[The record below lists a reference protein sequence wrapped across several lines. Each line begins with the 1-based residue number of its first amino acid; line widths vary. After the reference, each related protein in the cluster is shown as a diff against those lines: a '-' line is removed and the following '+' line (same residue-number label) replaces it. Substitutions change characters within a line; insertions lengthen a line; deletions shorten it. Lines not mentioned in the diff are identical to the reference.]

1 MSTFI
6 SKQLVKKLSSFYP
19 DIDVKSKEAVENAI
33 LKIINLLPD
42 KFAEKLRWVR
52 TRLGLNQKGMAS
64 ALDVSFPAYSSWE
77 NGGYVPRID
86 KIRALNEKLGIDIGD
101 LIPDNP
107 YAINKEIK
115 IPVFNRDFFFGVPCL
130 GLENRIS
137 SAIPDT
143 YITLSENERY
153 DFAIK
158 IPSTE
163 LFGTQGKVTP
173 SSAIALCNFREMK
186 NMTDEER
193 MYFVSGKLALISITF
208 KDPEIRECFFN
219 GQFLNLKSYD
229 SRKITHNFPTS
240 KELIKKMEN
249 PSSAF
254 FLGKETCTCS
264 VGILAI
270 IKRILIDY

>member
-6 SKQLVKKLSSFYP
+6 SKNLVEKLSSFYP
-19 DIDVKSKEAVENAI
+19 DIDEKSEEAVENAI
-33 LKIINLLPD
+33 IKIINLLPD
-42 KFAEKLRWVR
+42 KFAEKLRRER

-64 ALDVSFPAYSSWE
+64 SINVSFPAYSSWE

-86 KIRALNEKLGIDIGD
+86 KIRALHEKLNIDIGD

-107 YAINKEIK
+107 YLINKEIK
-115 IPVFNRDFFFGVPCL
+115 IPIFNKDLFFGIRCPD
-130 GLENRIS
+130 LENIIRT
-137 SAIPDT
+137 APPDA
-143 YITLSENERY
+143 YITLSDNNRY

-186 NMTDEER
+186 NMPDEER

-229 SRKITHNFPTS
+229 SRKINHNFPIN
-240 KELIKKMEN
+240 KELIKTMEE

-254 FLGKETCTCS
+254 FLGHETCTSS
-264 VGILAI
+264 VGILALV
-270 IKRILIDY
+270 KRIMIDY